1 MARGV
6 RKAAVDSTSALVSA
20 GKNTSVYQWPEEV
33 TSVADEEQRRRVE
46 NVFSGILATR
56 ENFTSPQ
63 LAIAARYAILTI
75 ECDKTLSKLVE
86 LGWLTKKEGRGGKEI
101 VAQSPLAQIFQMQ
114 QGEIVRMSTKLGLN
128 YLDGDPQTIRNHA
141 NLSGGARLALQ
152 ESDGAP
158 DWVAE
163 SKKIKKG
170 KT

>member
-1 MARGV
+1 MARGI
-6 RKAAVDSTSALVSA
+6 RRAAVDSTAALVSA
-20 GKNTSVYQWPEEV
+20 GKNTQICDWPEEV

-56 ENFTSPQ
+56 ENFTAPQ

-114 QGEIVRMSTKLGLN
+114 QGELIRMSTKLGLN
-128 YLDGDPQTIRNHA
+128 HLDADPQTLINHA
-141 NLSGGARLALQ
+141 RLSGGAKFAGEEAQAKDLGA
-152 ESDGAP
+152 AP
-158 DWVAE
+158 DWT
-163 SKKIKKG
+163 KLIK
-170 KT
+170 